1 MPYKRDVIQYFF
13 YFATFSMKKK
23 KNLKFKTV
31 KAEGFHPRSRL
42 RSAATP
48 QHPSKLKN
56 KISLFLVLLLYHAFS
71 YYDTQN
77 SIVIAS
83 VRRQSRKNLLFP
95 FFLFFA
101 RLQLQQIKFTSVKI
115 L

>member
-13 YFATFSMKKK
+13 YFATFSMKKN
-23 KNLKFKTV
+23 NLKFKTV
-31 KAEGFHPRSRL
+31 KVEGFHPRSRL

-48 QHPSKLKN
+48 HYSSTLKN
-56 KISLFLVLLLYHAFS
+56 KISLFLVLLLYQAFS

-83 VRRQSRKNLLFP
+83 VRTQSRKIILNL
-95 FFLFFA
+95 
-101 RLQLQQIKFTSVKI
+101 TSRAI
-115 L
+115 

>member
-23 KNLKFKTV
+23 IKFKTV
-31 KAEGFHPRSRL
+31 KVEGFHQRSRL

-48 QHPSKLKN
+48 QYPSKLKN
-56 KISLFLVLLLYHAFS
+56 EISLFLVLLLYHAFS

-83 VRRQSRKNLLFP
+83 VRTQSRKNIFKPL
-95 FFLFFA
+95 
-101 RLQLQQIKFTSVKI
+101 
-115 L
+115 